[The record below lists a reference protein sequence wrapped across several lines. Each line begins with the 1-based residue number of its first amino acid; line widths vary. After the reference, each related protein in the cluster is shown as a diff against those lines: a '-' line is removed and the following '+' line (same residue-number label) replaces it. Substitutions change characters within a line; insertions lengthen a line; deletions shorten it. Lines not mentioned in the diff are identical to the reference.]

1 MSKFEVLLPVLGA
14 LLSGFFAL
22 TIVPAA
28 EGSEPPVK
36 AELHS
41 DVLDFTNETID
52 DLSLHFT
59 LTNNG
64 TVPFSPKLSDSQLI
78 IDGKALPQSGLILG
92 NGPRDASFES
102 LPPGQKLQFVYG
114 LGHYF
119 RTPGKHQVYW
129 EGKGFKS
136 APISIN
142 VRMENSTWKTIAEG
156 KWAKVS
162 TERKLYRRA
171 EKADN
176 EHFFVHIK
184 IENTSGK
191 SIGFDHPKRANVFYP
206 NQWAESTIPRR
217 MAISEMRA
225 IQDQISDSERKKLLA
240 NEKLEK
246 IAAGKTFDYFI
257 TFNAGTYKK
266 IEELKCPYMI
276 LVMDGHVALTD
287 GKDVEVVCRPMQ
299 DSSKAEVPLATPVK
313 IEVLAKDA
321 RVLFDD

>member
-1 MSKFEVLLPVLGA
+1 MSKFEVLIPLMV

-22 TIVPAA
+22 AVVPPGECA
-28 EGSEPPVK
+28 EPAVK
-36 AELHS
+36 AVLHS
-41 DVLDFTNETID
+41 DVLEFTNETID

-59 LTNNG
+59 LINNG
-64 TVPFSPKLSDSQLI
+64 TAPFNPKLSESVLM

-92 NGPRDASFES
+92 NGPRDAHFES
-102 LPPGQKLQFVYG
+102 LPPGEKLQFVYG

-119 RTPGKHQVYW
+119 STPGKHQVYW

-142 VRMENSTWKTIAEG
+142 VRVEKSTWKIVAEG
-156 KWAKVS
+156 KWARVS

-176 EHFFVHIK
+176 EHFFVHVK

-191 SIGFDHPKRANVFYP
+191 TIGFDHPKRANVFYP
-206 NQWAESTIPRR
+206 NQWAESSIPRR

-225 IQDQISDSERKKLLA
+225 IQDEISAAERKKLLA
-240 NEKLEK
+240 NDKLEQ

-257 TFNAGTYKK
+257 TFNAGTYKQ

-287 GKDVEVVCRPMQ
+287 GKDIEVVCRPMQ
-299 DSSKAEVPLATPVK
+299 DSNRAEVPLATPVK
-313 IEVLAKDA
+313 IERLPKDA
-321 RVLFDD
+321 KILFDD